1 MTLQDIANIV
11 ASWQMPFAYYEF
23 EDEVPEP
30 PYVVYYLD
38 GSEDFFADNVNYSQ
52 VRTLYIELYAS
63 SKKEAMSKE
72 SVIEGSLV
80 TNEMPFAKD
89 NDYISGERLYVTVY
103 TLEVNL

>member
-1 MTLQDIANIV
+1 MTLQNIADIIS
-11 ASWQMPFAYYEF
+11 SWKMPFAYYEF
-23 EDEVPEP
+23 EDEVPEV

-38 GSEDFFADNVNYSQ
+38 GSEDFFADNVNYVK

-63 SKKEAMSKE
+63 SKKEGMAKE

-80 TNEMPFAKD
+80 TNELPFSKD